1 MKINRMAVLLLLIAS
16 TYAGTPLT
24 RSFEFLRTDFYP
36 RTVATGGAFV
46 TFSNDV
52 GTMLM
57 NPAGMAFNEKPQYT
71 FALNKY
77 ILDING
83 GLAGYTQRI
92 EGYGV
97 VSALV
102 SYMNYG
108 EFKETNTF
116 ARETGNTFSANDVSL
131 NLSLADMLQEGLSY
145 GVTLKYV
152 FSQIESYNASAVAL
166 DFGLLWQVPY
176 DEGIRLGFAVT
187 NLGTNFEYYGDVQ
200 NRLPLEIRLGFSKEL
215 AHLPLT
221 IALSIIHI
229 ADPVESFSDYFKRFA
244 IGGEFRLSE
253 NLRFR
258 LGYDN
263 ALNRDLSDDLRGT
276 QFGGVSG
283 GLALYYNNFRF
294 DYAYSGYDLLGG
306 THRIS
311 LTGTLN

>member
-1 MKINRMAVLLLLIAS
+1 MAGLLLIITSAH
-16 TYAGTPLT
+16 AGTPLT

-52 GTMLM
+52 GTMLV
-57 NPAGMAFNEKPQYT
+57 NPAGMALSEKPQYT
-71 FALNKY
+71 FAVNKY
-77 ILDING
+77 LLDING

-92 EGYGV
+92 EGLGV
-97 VSALV
+97 VSALI
-102 SYMNYG
+102 SYINYG
-108 EFKETNTF
+108 EFKETNSF

-131 NLSLADMLQEGLSY
+131 NLSLSDMLQKGLSY
-145 GVTLKYV
+145 GVTLKYI

-176 DEGIRLGFAVT
+176 DEGIRLGVAVN
-187 NLGTNFEYYGDVQ
+187 NLGTNFEYYGNVKD
-200 NRLPLEIRLGFSKEL
+200 RLPLDIRLGFSKEL

-221 IALSIIHI
+221 IALSLNRL
-229 ADPVESFSDYFKRFA
+229 ADPVESFGDYIKRFSV
-244 IGGEFRLSE
+244 GGEFKLSE

-263 ALNRDLSDDLRGT
+263 ALNRDLSDELRGT

-294 DYAYSGYDLLGG
+294 DYAYSDYDLLGG

-311 LTGTLN
+311 LTGTLD